1 MHPCYLSRQCPRTG
15 VEEKFGIAGARPEV
29 EDGNAIVRLAE
40 GRPAACHPPEQ
51 CGSDLGPASTGPAQT
66 GRHAEHQSHTAQ
78 ACMKHC

>member
-40 GRPAACHPPEQ
+40 EGQRRVIHQNSAVQ
-51 CGSDLGPASTGPAQT
+51 ISAQPRQVLRRQAGMLNT
-66 GRHAEHQSHTAQ
+66 SPTLPKHA
-78 ACMKHC
+78 